1 MVPEVGP
8 ALFKPLGGE
17 SLILLKKGG
26 EMINDMVV
34 GPSFASYYQFV
45 SGAFTIEFEISIFGL
60 ALKCVTKTAIAFYF
74 TGINLVQRLD
84 LRG

>member
-8 ALFKPLGGE
+8 ALFKPLV
-17 SLILLKKGG
+17 SDSVKKGG